1 MKIKKMKATILFKL
15 LSLLVVIIGIFLS
28 IMVVFFPNYNIFNQT
43 PVVEPIPIVEP
54 IQIQPV
60 ISQALQN
67 LIDAQSKNNIS
78 RDQSTS
84 TLPAPLKISTMK
96 VDATVEYLG
105 ITPNLINAQSQS
117 NVSSEQTN
125 SNLPVRL
132 KIPTIKVDAAVE
144 YLGVTPDG
152 AMDVPKGPDNVGWF
166 DLGPRPGE
174 IGSAVVAGHEGWKN
188 NIPAVFDDLY
198 KLKIGDKIYIIDD
211 LGVTTT
217 FVVSNIRIYDQ
228 NEDATNVFTSNDG
241 KAHLNLV
248 TCDGV
253 WNATLKGRPSRLV
266 IFTDKE

>member
-1 MKIKKMKATILFKL
+1 MLLMKIKKMKATILFKL
-15 LSLLVVIIGIFLS
+15 LSLLVIIGISLS

-43 PVVEPIPIVEP
+43 PVVEPIPI
-54 IQIQPV
+54 QPV

-67 LIDAQSKNNIS
+67 LINAQSQNNIS
-78 RDQSTS
+78 RNQPTS
-84 TLPAPLKISTMK
+84 TIPVLLKIPIMK
-96 VDATVEYLG
+96 VDAAVESLG
-105 ITPNLINAQSQS
+105 ITSNLITAQSQS

-125 SNLPVRL
+125 SNLPIRL
-132 KIPTIKVDAAVE
+132 KIPAIKVDAAVE
-144 YLGVTPDG
+144 YLGVTPEG

-166 DLGPRPGE
+166 DLGSRPGE

-198 KLKIGDKIYIIDD
+198 KLKIGDKIYVIDD
-211 LGVTTT
+211 LGATTA
-217 FVVSNIRIYDQ
+217 FVVSKIRIYDQ
-228 NEDATNVFTSNDG
+228 YEDATNVFSSNDG